1 VHTSRLLVGVAVCAL
16 GLTATTVT
24 AASPV
29 RSAAPVAPSEP
40 SLAVALGRALHA
52 PDVDLRR
59 TGALAVDLRTGRV
72 VFRRNDALAL
82 APASSEKLAVTLAA
96 LRVLGPGFRFRTEV
110 AGDGALGDGV
120 WHGDL
125 VLVGA
130 GDPTLSLADLGRLAQ
145 SVRASGIR
153 RVSGRILGDEHHFD
167 TRRAAPDWKPS
178 FLGFESAP
186 LSALVVEGVRTT
198 GVNGSAAAAAR
209 AFRAALAG
217 RGVRV
222 AGQATTGRARDDAVS
237 LAVDAS
243 APLSRIVREMNRES
257 DNFVAEMIV
266 KELGTTVAARGST
279 AAGVDIVRT
288 SLAEAGIP
296 LAGVRLADGSGLSLG
311 DRLTTRALVAILEN
325 GADDRAIGPTFVDS
339 LAVAGESGT
348 LEHRLARRPTKGR
361 VRAKTGTTD
370 EASALAGFVRDRY
383 VFAILQNG
391 SPVDAWAA
399 RLAQDRFVTVLARRA
414 SSS

>member
-1 VHTSRLLVGVAVCAL
+1 VQPARLLVGAATCAL
-16 GLTATTVT
+16 ALTATTGT
-24 AASPV
+24 AATPA
-29 RSAAPVAPSEP
+29 RPAAPVVSSEP
-40 SLAVALGRALHA
+40 SLAVALGRALHV
-52 PDVDLRR
+52 PDVDLHR

-110 AGDGALGDGV
+110 AGEGALEDGV
-120 WHGDL
+120 WRGDL

-130 GDPTLSLADLGRLAQ
+130 GDPTLTLADLGRLAG
-145 SVRASGIR
+145 SLRAYGIR
-153 RVSGRILGDEHHFD
+153 RVSGRIVGDEHHFD
-167 TRRAAPDWKPS
+167 TLRAAPDWKPS
-178 FLGFESAP
+178 FLDFESAP
-186 LSALVVEGVRTT
+186 LSALVVIPGA
-198 GVNGSAAAAAR
+198 NSSAAAAAR
-209 AFRAALAG
+209 AFRAALG
-217 RGVRV
+217 RRGVRV
-222 AGQATTGRARDDAVS
+222 AGQATTGRARADAVQ
-237 LAVDAS
+237 LAVDVS

-266 KELGTTVAARGST
+266 KELGATVAERGST
-279 AAGVDIVRT
+279 AAGIDVVRT

-348 LEHRLARRPTKGR
+348 LEHRLARRPTRGR

-383 VFAILQNG
+383 VFAVLQNG

>member
-1 VHTSRLLVGVAVCAL
+1 MQPARLLVGAATCAL
-16 GLTATTVT
+16 ALTATTGT
-24 AASPV
+24 AATPA
-29 RSAAPVAPSEP
+29 RPAAPVVSSEP
-40 SLAVALGRALHA
+40 SLAVALGRALHV
-52 PDVDLRR
+52 PDVDLHR
-59 TGALAVDLRTGRV
+59 TGALAVDHRTGRV

-110 AGDGALGDGV
+110 AGEGALEDGV
-120 WHGDL
+120 WRGDL

-130 GDPTLSLADLGRLAQ
+130 GDPTLTLADLGRLAG
-145 SVRASGIR
+145 SLRAYGIR
-153 RVSGRILGDEHHFD
+153 RVSGRIVGDEHHFD
-167 TRRAAPDWKPS
+167 TLRTAPDWKPS

-186 LSALVVEGVRTT
+186 LSALVVEGVPIP
-198 GVNGSAAAAAR
+198 GANSSAAAAAR
-209 AFRAALAG
+209 AFRAALG
-217 RGVRV
+217 RRGVRV
-222 AGQATTGRARDDAVS
+222 AGQATTGRARADAVQ
-237 LAVDAS
+237 LAVDVS

-266 KELGTTVAARGST
+266 KELGTTVAERGST
-279 AAGVDIVRT
+279 AAGIDVVRT

-348 LEHRLARRPTKGR
+348 LEHRLARRPTRGR